1 MQLKPARIFPDSPQV
16 GLLPTGNSQQ
26 VPFAYQ
32 MYTRDDKD
40 GWKQSKQFKEAFS
53 MDIGVEF
60 LGVWYLFRSCFP
72 DHLTNE
78 DAAM

>member
-60 LGVWYLFRSCFP
+60 LGVWYLFRSLFSESLNKRG
-72 DHLTNE
+72 H
-78 DAAM
+78 AM

>member
-1 MQLKPARIFPDSPQV
+1 
-16 GLLPTGNSQQ
+16 
-26 VPFAYQ
+26 